1 MPPFPGRRTE
11 PAPEAVSLGGC
22 RWPAADCLPRLGA
35 FRLLFR
41 LGGRSER
48 RVGAGVDLP
57 GKFGEG
63 LGDAVDFVA
72 DQEGKEKGQDAPQ
85 ADSLPQPLHDGAEAF
100 GRAEKGRGCDGH
112 GGMLDIMTYN
122 VKKRI
127 AGCEIPS
134 CRRRPASIVRG
145 PKGWSFRW
153 TPAFAGVPGAPA
165 AMLV

>member
-57 GKFGEG
+57 DGSPVSEAIVKKGW
-63 LGDAVDFVA
+63 
-72 DQEGKEKGQDAPQ
+72 QEVSRDRADAPAERRVQWVDENAQSVEGNARQ
-85 ADSLPQPLHDGAEAF
+85 AEAKADGAGA
-100 GRAEKGRGCDGH
+100 KQPP
-112 GGMLDIMTYN
+112 
-122 VKKRI
+122 V
-127 AGCEIPS
+127 
-134 CRRRPASIVRG
+134 
-145 PKGWSFRW
+145 
-153 TPAFAGVPGAPA
+153 TP
-165 AMLV
+165 

>member
-63 LGDAVDFVA
+63 LGNAVDFVA

-85 ADSLPQPLHDGAEAF
+85 ADSLPQPCTMARRLSAGPRRGGAVT
-100 GRAEKGRGCDGH
+100 
-112 GGMLDIMTYN
+112 GMA
-122 VKKRI
+122 V
-127 AGCEIPS
+127 C
-134 CRRRPASIVRG
+134 
-145 PKGWSFRW
+145 
-153 TPAFAGVPGAPA
+153 
-165 AMLV
+165 